1 MSDQN
6 KIKSWPKDCPWPKP
20 GYSANCLEPEDAE
33 SMPVDNECQ
42 DLLDIKEYM
51 DELVK
56 SGRLNDD
63 YSLNKDFDEDEEDD
77 ASDEFEPEIGSDY
90 WDDGFDYE
98 LWFDDVIER
107 LDLLKISVN
116 SPANVVQQTIGYEF
130 VNENLLRQ
138 AFTRHSFSV
147 EYGVDD
153 NEKLEFIGDAVIQQ
167 IVTRVIVNQLTA
179 NDPFHVE
186 GPLVS
191 NYSEGDLSRLRTQ
204 FVSKEYL
211 SKRAGELGFDEFI
224 LYGSGDSASPGSL
237 EDMIEALVGAVAID
251 SNWDSNA
258 LETVTDRLLCIQIT
272 NPDVFLKAT
281 YYDIFN
287 SWHQKHFNKMPEYEM
302 SASGWKCFC
311 TLRFFVPDN
320 QKGIRT
326 SQRIDVVG
334 CSRSDSREEAAF
346 KAYCFVMDKGL
357 WINLADAGV
366 IPSID
371 DSINQLQELF
381 QKKYV
386 EEPAYSFECLSGDVW
401 HCICVCGGVDGQGR
415 GPSKTTAKKKA
426 AYAVLVRLL
435 SAAGICKPEWKEQML
450 RNMMEGTIEI

>member
-1 MSDQN
+1 MSEDN
-6 KIKSWPKDCPWPKP
+6 KIKAWPKDCQWSKP
-20 GYSANCLEPEDAE
+20 GFSDNCWETEDAE
-33 SMPVDNECQ
+33 NMPVDDECQ

-56 SGRLNDD
+56 CGRLNDD
-63 YSLNKDFDEDEEDD
+63 YSLNEDFDEDD

-90 WDDGFDYE
+90 WVDGFDYE
-98 LWFDDVIER
+98 LWSDDVIER
-107 LDLLKISVN
+107 LDLLKLSVN
-116 SPANVVQQTIGYEF
+116 SPANLIQQTIGYEF

-138 AFTRHSFSV
+138 AFTRRSFGA

-167 IVTRVIVNQLTA
+167 IVTRVIVDQLTA
-179 NDPFHVE
+179 NDAFHVE
-186 GPLVS
+186 GPFVS
-191 NYSEGDLSRLRTQ
+191 KYSEGDLSKLRMQ

-211 SKRAGELGFDEFI
+211 SKRAVELGLDEFI
-224 LYGSGDSASPGSL
+224 LYGAGDSKSSGSL

-258 LETVTDRLLCIQIT
+258 LESVVDRLLCIQIT

-287 SWHQKHFNKMPEYEM
+287 SWHQKHFQKMPEYEM
-302 SASGWKCFC
+302 SASDRKCFC
-311 TLRFFVPDN
+311 TLRFLVPDN

-334 CSRSDSREEAAF
+334 FSRSATREEAAF
-346 KAYCFVMDKGL
+346 KAYCFVMNNGL

-366 IPSID
+366 VPSMD
-371 DSINQLQELF
+371 NSINQLQELF

-386 EEPAYSFECLSGDVW
+386 DEPAYSFECLTGDVW
-401 HCICVCGGVDGQGR
+401 HCNCVCSGIEGQGR
-415 GPSKTTAKKKA
+415 GPSKTIAKKKA
-426 AYAVLVRLL
+426 AFAVLVRLL
-435 SAAGICKPEWKEQML
+435 SAAGICKPEWIEQMHKNL
-450 RNMMEGTIEI
+450 FAGSVEI